1 MILLTL
7 AVYLL
12 FAIAYVARPGRRVG
26 GWLLAASILLPFAL
40 LGAGL
45 MDANRAAD
53 RMITDMRE
61 STAKMLRECERSRIE
76 SRDRI
81 FDSLYMGETDS
92 DFSIIGDSLG
102 KRVEVSR
109 SCIGEVE
116 TVGYVYDAR
125 YKLIFQ
131 NGRLVSKSRN

>member
-12 FAIAYVARPGRRVG
+12 FAIAYVACPGRRAG
-26 GWLLAASILLPFAL
+26 RWLLAASILLPFAL

-45 MDANRAAD
+45 VDGNRAAD
-53 RMITDMRE
+53 RTIAEMRE
-61 STAKMLRECERSRIE
+61 STFADLQ
-76 SRDRI
+76 
-81 FDSLYMGETDS
+81 MGTDE
-92 DFSIIGDSLG
+92 SIIGDSLG

-109 SCIGEVE
+109 SRIGDLE

-131 NGRLVSKSRN
+131 NGKLVSKSRH